1 MQNADDP
8 DGEIAL
14 CTLSAINWGMIN
26 DPSDFEKPCTLAVS
40 ALDALLD
47 YQEYPMAA
55 AQIST
60 MNRRPLGIG
69 IINLAYFLAKR
80 GLKYDDEALSVIDE
94 YAEAWSYYL
103 IKASADL
110 AE

>member
-14 CTLSAINWGMIN
+14 CTLSAINCGMIN
-26 DPSDFEKPCTLAVS
+26 DPSDFEKPCTLAVR

-80 GLKYDDEALSVIDE
+80 GLKYDD
-94 YAEAWSYYL
+94 
-103 IKASADL
+103 
-110 AE
+110 